1 MDRSNVPH
9 RHINRDGDSYTH
21 SHEHDAPHCQGD
33 CDTHETT
40 APARDRERSA
50 VLAR

>member
-21 SHEHDAPHCQGD
+21 SHEHEAAHCQGD
-33 CDTHETT
+33 CDSHEATT
-40 APARDRERSA
+40 PLRPRTQEPAMSR
-50 VLAR
+50 

>member
-21 SHEHDAPHCQGD
+21 SHEHQAPHCQGD
-33 CDTHETT
+33 CDHHQAT
-40 APARDRERSA
+40 APLRRHERTA
-50 VLAR
+50 AMVR